1 MPMAMRIIGAKRG
14 VLQLA
19 WSSSEAGGMPPART
33 ESARMSDCAAL
44 PMAPPALTTKMTRRQ
59 PCGMRPYSVQLM
71 FAPKAPKALC
81 APRNFYFALLAAK
94 KLSD

>member
-33 ESARMSDCAAL
+33 ESARMSDCAEPWL
-44 PMAPPALTTKMTRRQ
+44 GLYPSFVSQ
-59 PCGMRPYSVQLM
+59 IH
-71 FAPKAPKALC
+71 
-81 APRNFYFALLAAK
+81 NF
-94 KLSD
+94 